1 MNRPIF
7 TIADYHSVDAGKL
20 LLILVYSLLFFK
32 ADAQV
37 TNSPED
43 YFKQNL
49 LCVHNGSKG
58 VRFVFNEECL
68 DTVVNRV
75 DSIFRSSTRI
85 SRNSYY
91 FWSYDRYNH
100 LIGMGSFHL
109 HEPLGTWFEAGEGEE
124 LVRRPYYKTVV
135 CVTSLEYFDP
145 FNCLKKSWY
154 KLCHYNSVINGT
166 DFWGSSEWIRRAPGR
181 QWRLY

>member
-1 MNRPIF
+1 MAKNQIW
-7 TIADYHSVDAGKL
+7 AMGNL
-20 LLILVYSLLFFK
+20 LVTLMCSLMSFN
-32 ADAQV
+32 AAAQL
-37 TNSPED
+37 NISSRD

-49 LCVHNGSKG
+49 FCVHNGLKG
-58 VRFVFNEECL
+58 GRFVFNEECL

-75 DSIFRSSTRI
+75 DSIFTSSTRI
-85 SRNSYY
+85 FRDSYH

-109 HEPLGTWFEAGEGEE
+109 HEPLGTRFEAGEGEE

-145 FNCLKKSWY
+145 FNCLGKSWY
-154 KLCHYNSVINGT
+154 KLCHYNWIIPTESVSY
-166 DFWGSSEWIRRAPGR
+166 WQSSEWIRRAPGR
-181 QWRLY
+181 QWQLY